1 MIRKSLAVLICAVM
15 LAPAIA
21 SAQDA
26 KAFLGDWVLTVE
38 GRRGPQ
44 ERPLTIKDTDGKLS
58 AVLGG
63 GRGGDVTITDV
74 TVKGSD
80 ATLKWSQDMQGTAV
94 PVVMTLTL
102 KDGTLTVKQDIAG
115 GQFTAV
121 GHRQEKGLT
130 LVIPTAQMRFDIGGR
145 YEQVRRVSSIVQDR
159 LEDAEPAVGIRRQ
172 SRQIL
177 QSQAPLT
184 IDLRIDQPRREIAAA
199 PGVGARTHRPLISAG
214 PRPSTA

>member
-15 LAPAIA
+15 LAPAVA

-44 ERPLTIKDTDGKLS
+44 ERPLTIKETDGKLS

-74 TVKGSD
+74 TVKGNE
-80 ATLKWSQDMQGTAV
+80 ATLKWSQDMQGNAI

-102 KDGTLTVKQDIAG
+102 KDGTLTVKQDMAG
-115 GQFTAV
+115 GQFTQS
-121 GHRQEKGLT
+121 GTGKKKG
-130 LVIPTAQMRFDIGGR
+130 
-145 YEQVRRVSSIVQDR
+145 
-159 LEDAEPAVGIRRQ
+159 
-172 SRQIL
+172 
-177 QSQAPLT
+177 
-184 IDLRIDQPRREIAAA
+184 
-199 PGVGARTHRPLISAG
+199 
-214 PRPSTA
+214 

>member
-26 KAFLGDWVLTVE
+26 KAFVGDWVLTIE

-44 ERPLTIKDTDGKLS
+44 ERPLTIKEADGKLS

-63 GRGGDVTITDV
+63 GRGGDVTISDV

-80 ATLKWSQDMQGTAV
+80 ATLKWSQDMQGNTI

-102 KDGTLTVKQDIAG
+102 KDGALTVKQDMAG
-115 GQFTAV
+115 GQFTQS
-121 GHRQEKGLT
+121 GTGKKKG
-130 LVIPTAQMRFDIGGR
+130 
-145 YEQVRRVSSIVQDR
+145 
-159 LEDAEPAVGIRRQ
+159 
-172 SRQIL
+172 
-177 QSQAPLT
+177 
-184 IDLRIDQPRREIAAA
+184 
-199 PGVGARTHRPLISAG
+199 
-214 PRPSTA
+214 

>member
-44 ERPLTIKDTDGKLS
+44 ERPLTIKETDGKLS

-74 TVKGSD
+74 TVKGSE
-80 ATLKWSQDMQGTAV
+80 AILKWSQDMQGTAA
-94 PVVMTLTL
+94 PIVMTLTL
-102 KDGTLTVKQDIAG
+102 KDGALVVKQDIAG
-115 GQFTAV
+115 GQFTQS
-121 GHRQEKGLT
+121 GTGKKKG
-130 LVIPTAQMRFDIGGR
+130 
-145 YEQVRRVSSIVQDR
+145 
-159 LEDAEPAVGIRRQ
+159 
-172 SRQIL
+172 
-177 QSQAPLT
+177 
-184 IDLRIDQPRREIAAA
+184 
-199 PGVGARTHRPLISAG
+199 
-214 PRPSTA
+214 

>member
-115 GQFTAV
+115 GQFTQS
-121 GHRQEKGLT
+121 GTGKKKG
-130 LVIPTAQMRFDIGGR
+130 
-145 YEQVRRVSSIVQDR
+145 
-159 LEDAEPAVGIRRQ
+159 
-172 SRQIL
+172 
-177 QSQAPLT
+177 
-184 IDLRIDQPRREIAAA
+184 
-199 PGVGARTHRPLISAG
+199 
-214 PRPSTA
+214 